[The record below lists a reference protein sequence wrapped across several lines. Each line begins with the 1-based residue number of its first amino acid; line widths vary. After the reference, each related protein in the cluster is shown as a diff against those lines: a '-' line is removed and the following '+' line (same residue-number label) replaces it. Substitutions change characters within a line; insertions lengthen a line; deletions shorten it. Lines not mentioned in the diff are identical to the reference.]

1 MTFLPLYQVI
11 VGTTTGQVALFDFR
25 QRTKGMFRKFSA
37 SAGSVRAIDCNTDN
51 GYFACVGLDR

>member
-1 MTFLPLYQVI
+1 MI
-11 VGTTTGQVALFDFR
+11 VGTATGQVALFDFR

-37 SAGSVRAIDCNTDN
+37 SAGSVRAIDCNVDN